1 MVDLS
6 FKGKLETITP
16 GINFVMQIIITCV
29 AIDHKPDFLVDL
41 QGDHILFA
49 DTIPNRIPTP
59 FFQSVDH
66 TRKQFRT
73 VAFIFDASIY
83 QRDPLM

>member
-1 MVDLS
+1 
-6 FKGKLETITP
+6 
-16 GINFVMQIIITCV
+16 MQIIITCV